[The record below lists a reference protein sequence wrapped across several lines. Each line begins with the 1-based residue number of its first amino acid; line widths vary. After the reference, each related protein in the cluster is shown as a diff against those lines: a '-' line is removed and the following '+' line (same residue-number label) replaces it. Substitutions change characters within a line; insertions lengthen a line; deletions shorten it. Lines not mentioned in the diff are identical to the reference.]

1 MMRVSTFIYL
11 LLFCLS
17 AAVVKAD
24 IIDFETLP
32 GGVPTDDLPIS
43 TQYLGDFGVTFGL
56 DTDGDGFADPGQY
69 PIMEAQGA
77 DGTDGFN
84 NDTLGLRDTAAPG
97 FEGDLGQ
104 FFLRGTAP
112 VPPIGLVVL
121 YANPVSGAN
130 GDIWDIDGNGS
141 QDSEQWLVQGM
152 GQDYIDHG
160 DLGDVVATDLSPV
173 GTDLT
178 LDGKPWTFSLNSG
191 SPNIYAIRITF
202 TGTKTHG
209 IGLAFD
215 RFSPSLG
222 DPTPTRRTSWGTI
235 KSLYLN

>member
-1 MMRVSTFIYL
+1 MRVSTFLYL
-11 LLFCLS
+11 LLGCLS
-17 AAVVKAD
+17 ATLVKAD

-32 GGVPTDDLPIS
+32 GGAPSDDLPIS
-43 TQYLGDFGVTFGL
+43 TQYLADFGVTFGL
-56 DTDGDGFADPGQY
+56 DTDGDGFADPGVY

-97 FEGDLGQ
+97 FEGDLGL

-121 YANPVSGAN
+121 YANPVSGAT
-130 GDIWDIDGNGS
+130 GDIWDIDGSGS
-141 QDSEQWLVQGM
+141 QGSEQWLVEGM
-152 GQDYIDHG
+152 GQDYVDYG
-160 DLGDVVATDLSPV
+160 DLSDVVATDLSPE

-178 LDGKPWTFSLNSG
+178 LDGKPWTFLLNSG
-191 SPNIYAIRITF
+191 SPTIHAIRITF
-202 TGTKTHG
+202 VGTKTSG

-222 DPTPTRRTSWGTI
+222 DPTPTKRASWGSI
-235 KSLYLN
+235 KRQYLN